1 MPCRGRVRAVHG
13 GFNAIRYVRQRT
25 ETARCFKYPAKQ
37 CDARAEAANHRARFV
52 QCVPIFVEPGP
63 AVSSAP
69 ADPQQASADPAR
81 PTVVVSGDGDHL
93 ALAGAL
99 EIFTLDAA
107 RSGLQKLSRQG
118 PSRELDIAKLDSLD
132 TPGALFLCGLRDK
145 GVKLTG
151 IRAEHQALLDL
162 ICGLDLKPLP
172 QVESVCRWR
181 QLVVQLGKGADDAWR
196 DALEIITFVGRAASW
211 TINALIHP
219 ECLRPASIAR
229 HITETGIQALPIIG
243 LLAVMIAI
251 VIGYQ
256 GVAQLRPYGG
266 EDFTINL
273 VAVSVLREM
282 GVLITSIMVAG
293 RSGSAY
299 TAEIGVMK
307 TREEVDALKVMGI
320 EPMQVL
326 VVPRL
331 IALVI
336 TLPLLTFFS
345 DIMGL
350 VGGFAISQSL
360 LDVSLLQY
368 VAHVRLAID
377 GSDFFVGLFKA
388 PIFAF
393 FIAIISCMHGL
404 RVNGSAESVG
414 RETTRAVVKSIFLVI
429 VLDALFSVLFEK
441 IGV

>member
-1 MPCRGRVRAVHG
+1 MISV
-13 GFNAIRYVRQRT
+13 
-25 ETARCFKYPAKQ
+25 PANK
-37 CDARAEAANHRARFV
+37 
-52 QCVPIFVEPGP
+52 
-63 AVSSAP
+63 
-69 ADPQQASADPAR
+69 QQASADRSP
-81 PTVVVSGDGDHL
+81 PTVVVSGDGARL

-99 EIFTLDAA
+99 VISTLAEA
-107 RSGLQKLSRQG
+107 RNSLKKWPKQGGSR
-118 PSRELDIAKLDSLD
+118 SLDVAGLDSLD

-151 IRAEHQALLDL
+151 CRAEHRGLLDL

-172 QVESVCRWR
+172 KVKFAPRWR
-181 QLVVQLGKGADDAWR
+181 QLIIQLGKGADDAWH
-196 DALEIITFVGRAASW
+196 DALDIVTFIGRAASW
-211 TINALIHP
+211 TVSALIHP
-219 ECLRPASIAR
+219 NCLRPASISR
-229 HITETGIQALPIIG
+229 HVAETGIQALPIIG
-243 LLAVMIAI
+243 LMAVMIAI

-293 RSGSAY
+293 RSGSAF

-307 TREEVDALKVMGI
+307 TREEIDALNVMGI

-336 TLPLLTFFS
+336 TLPLLTFFA

-350 VGGFAISQSL
+350 IGGAAISQLL
-360 LDVSLLQY
+360 LDVSPTQY
-368 VAHVRLAID
+368 LTRLPHVID
-377 GSDFFVGLFKA
+377 GSDLFVGLFKA

-393 FIAIISCMHGL
+393 FIAAISCMHGL
-404 RVNGSAESVG
+404 QVSGSAESVG

-429 VLDALFSVLFEK
+429 VLDAFFSILFEK
-441 IGV
+441 IGL

>member
-1 MPCRGRVRAVHG
+1 V
-13 GFNAIRYVRQRT
+13 
-25 ETARCFKYPAKQ
+25 PAHPHQ
-37 CDARAEAANHRARFV
+37 D
-52 QCVPIFVEPGP
+52 
-63 AVSSAP
+63 SAHP
-69 ADPQQASADPAR
+69 SR
-81 PTVVVSGDGDHL
+81 PTVVVSGEGDRL

-99 EIFTLDAA
+99 EIGTLADAK
-107 RSGLQKLSRQG
+107 RSLKKWSKQGASR
-118 PSRELDIAKLDSLD
+118 SLDVAKIESLD
-132 TPGALFLCGLRDK
+132 TPGALLLCGLRDK

-172 QVESVCRWR
+172 QVKPAPRWR
-181 QLVVQLGKGADDAWR
+181 QLVIQLGKGADDAWH
-196 DALEIITFVGRAASW
+196 DALDIITFVGRATSW
-211 TINALIHP
+211 TVNALVHP
-219 ECLRPASIAR
+219 DCLRPASISR
-229 HITETGIQALPIIG
+229 HIAETGIQALPIIG
-243 LLAVMIAI
+243 LMAVMIAI

-293 RSGSAY
+293 RSGSAF

-336 TLPLLTFFS
+336 TLPLLTFFA

-350 VGGFAISQSL
+350 LGGAAIAQSL
-360 LDVSLLQY
+360 LDVSPMQY
-368 VAHVRLAID
+368 LTRLPQVID
-377 GSDFFVGLFKA
+377 RSDLFVGLFKA
-388 PIFAF
+388 PVFAF
-393 FIAIISCMHGL
+393 FIAIVSCMHGL
-404 RVNGSAESVG
+404 RVSGSAESVG

-429 VLDALFSVLFEK
+429 VLDAFFSILFEK